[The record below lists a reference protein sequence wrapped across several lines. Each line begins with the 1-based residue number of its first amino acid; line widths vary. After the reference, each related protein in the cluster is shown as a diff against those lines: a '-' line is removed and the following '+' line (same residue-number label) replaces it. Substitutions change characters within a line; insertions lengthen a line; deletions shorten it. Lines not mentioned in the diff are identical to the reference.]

1 MLIYISHEKYL
12 TKVMPNFQISHI
24 GVNKIKI
31 SLRLFCAV
39 SKVFF
44 KVPKENF
51 RFRLKQNMD

>member
-12 TKVMPNFQISHI
+12 TKVMPNFEISHI

-44 KVPKENF
+44 SSAKGKF
-51 RFRLKQNMD
+51 